1 MPAYSILIADAQYLV
16 RVGLRCILSGQHD
29 LQVIAEVGNLAELR
43 QALALHQPD
52 LLIVDYY
59 QPGAFSLQGLGEVL
73 QSYPQLK
80 TLVISDDDNR
90 SAIFKVLEAGVHSF
104 LTKTCDAQ
112 EILDAVRATLRGD
125 KFFCTKILNA
135 LLEKS
140 LGKDNPFCTSGVLSP
155 REVEIVQLA
164 ARGFVA
170 KKIADM
176 LHISPHTVYTH
187 RKKIMKKLQLETPS
201 ELVQYAMRH
210 GMLDNC

>member
-1 MPAYSILIADAQYLV
+1 MPVHAILIADAQYLV
-16 RVGLRCILSGQHD
+16 RAGLRCILSGQQD
-29 LQVIAEVGNLAELR
+29 LQVIAEAGNLAELR
-43 QALALHQPD
+43 QALELHTPD
-52 LLIVDYY
+52 LLIVDYH

-73 QSYPQLK
+73 QAYPQLK
-80 TLVISDDDNR
+80 TLVVSDDDNR

-104 LTKTCDAQ
+104 LTKSCDAQ
-112 EILDAVRATLRGD
+112 EILDAVRATLKGD

-140 LGKDNPFCTSGVLSP
+140 LGKDNHSCAPGVLSP
-155 REVEIVQLA
+155 REAEIVQLV

-187 RKKIMKKLQLETPS
+187 RKHIMKKLQLQTSS
-201 ELVQYAMRH
+201 ELVRYALRH